1 MSFVECCF
9 ASSDVPRQVFGY
21 NAECDQATLYLTTC
35 CVNISC
41 KHVST
46 SQKLIIIFARQTDLL
61 VSYIYNCHHKY
72 LKSRN
77 TNDESWTVR
86 TRRTNSSDFQL
97 CRTLICHRT
106 RSVSICQLIFVIMC
120 IYFCDLL
127 YFLYTDSSVQGMS
140 TVSYSELMLMSF
152 CFSFLLRC
160 EARRVSVRLDKLAY
174 PKPMYMRLCSRMLHI
189 MTGLFPIMN
198 VETADMAT
206 RRAVCLT
213 LHFLVITCIY
223 FCVIYCISCAPI
235 LVYKVC
241 HLYDAVNLCWYV
253 FCFSVLLPC
262 EASWVFVRLS
272 KLPYPRPCF
281 MRRSAV
287 GCSSVWDASKCG
299 RSFAIM
305 NVEKTANMAT
315 WGLVSLTL
323 HSVVIICVYFVIY
336 FISCAPILVYKIC
349 QPYTAVNLCW

>member
-1 MSFVECCF
+1 VKSVSRLMIILSFVECCF
-9 ASSDVPRQVFGY
+9 ALSDVPRQVFGY

-160 EARRVSVRLDKLAY
+160 GARRVIVRLDKLAY
-174 PKPMYMRLCSRMLHI
+174 PKPMYMRLCSRMLFCMECFTLWQVCFPLWTLRLLIWQHEEQFVL
-189 MTGLFPIMN
+189 LFVFLWLLVYIF
-198 VETADMAT
+198 VWFI
-206 RRAVCLT
+206 V
-213 LHFLVITCIY
+213 FLVRQ
-223 FCVIYCISCAPI
+223 F
-235 LVYKVC
+235 
-241 HLYDAVNLCWYV
+241 
-253 FCFSVLLPC
+253 
-262 EASWVFVRLS
+262 
-272 KLPYPRPCF
+272 
-281 MRRSAV
+281 
-287 GCSSVWDASKCG
+287 
-299 RSFAIM
+299 
-305 NVEKTANMAT
+305 
-315 WGLVSLTL
+315 
-323 HSVVIICVYFVIY
+323 
-336 FISCAPILVYKIC
+336 
-349 QPYTAVNLCW
+349 